1 MSEINTD
8 IEAVVIQLAEHY
20 EVEFD
25 VYISSET
32 FGRYRSAT
40 LCLTNKFEKRKDA
53 EQYGERVIGYFKAH
67 HNVFPNFNSE
77 EWR

>member
-20 EVEFD
+20 EIEFD

-40 LCLTNKFEKRKDA
+40 LCPTNKFEKWKDA
-53 EQYGERVIGYFKAH
+53 EQYGERVIEYFKANN
-67 HNVFPNFNSE
+67 NVFPNLTAK